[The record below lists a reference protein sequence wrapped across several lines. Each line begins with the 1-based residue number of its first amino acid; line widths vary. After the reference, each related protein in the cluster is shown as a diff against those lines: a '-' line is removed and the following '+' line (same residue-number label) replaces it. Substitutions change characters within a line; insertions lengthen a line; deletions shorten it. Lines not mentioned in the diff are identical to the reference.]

1 MIKRHKLCFSAANLI
16 LSECLFMTGMY
27 LRRSILPLR
36 WIVFSSHTATLLL
49 QTLQHNNYLKYL
61 TKFSLWFFLPRNIH
75 KYVRIWNFVLHSND
89 RKKNCLEETSKS
101 KLEIFFYIHF
111 RFILII
117 MRHFESHLKL
127 KSKIRQLILAGVH
140 CWAMSTILFQLKVL
154 I

>member
-75 KYVRIWNFVLHSND
+75 KYAYEILFYTVMTE
-89 RKKNCLEETSKS
+89 KKCLGKPVNPSWKF
-101 KLEIFFYIHF
+101 LFNIHF
-111 RFILII
+111 GFILI

-140 CWAMSTILFQLKVL
+140 CTVHHVY
-154 I
+154 

>member
-1 MIKRHKLCFSAANLI
+1 MLFSRKSNSI
-16 LSECLFMTGMY
+16 WMFVHDRY

-89 RKKNCLEETSKS
+89 RKKMLGETSKS
-101 KLEIFFYIHF
+101 KLEIFFNIHF
-111 RFILII
+111 GFILI

-140 CWAMSTILFQLKVL
+140 CTVHHVY
-154 I
+154 

>member
-16 LSECLFMTGMY
+16 LSECLFMTGTFEGVY
-27 LRRSILPLR
+27 CLCGGL
-36 WIVFSSHTATLLL
+36 FSHLTLLL
-49 QTLQHNNYLKYL
+49 HSTLQHNNYLKYL

-140 CWAMSTILFQLKVL
+140 WAMSTILFQLKVL

>member
-1 MIKRHKLCFSAANLI
+1 MNQFLDFNFEKKNSSKIHWQKTMIKRHKLCFSAANLI

-75 KYVRIWNFVLHSND
+75 KYAYEILFYTVMTE
-89 RKKNCLEETSKS
+89 KKLLGQTSKS
-101 KLEIFFYIHF
+101 KMEIFFKYSFQIYPNYATLW
-111 RFILII
+111 IT
-117 MRHFESHLKL
+117 
-127 KSKIRQLILAGVH
+127 SKIE
-140 CWAMSTILFQLKVL
+140 K
-154 I
+154 